1 MKKPL
6 FLLFAAMTTL
16 ASVSLAKE
24 DAARLELKP
33 TDDAA
38 IDVISVGEGAQ
49 LAKQTSNVVMF
60 DQPVGADQWNTAS
73 IKFKASKDTDV
84 RLRLSARFTQADDM
98 WVLID
103 NVKVEGAEIQNPDF
117 EGGSGATAP
126 TGWKFLKKEGGSN
139 NAERITDASKAA
151 SGESFVKVSHGCPVV
166 QVIHVPQDKEITVSF
181 SGRSATE

>member
-33 TDDAA
+33 ADDAT
-38 IDVISVGEGAQ
+38 IEVISVGEGAQ
-49 LAKQTSNVVMF
+49 LAKQTSNAVTF
-60 DQPVGADQWNTAS
+60 DQPVSADQWKTAS
-73 IKFKASKDTDV
+73 INFKVSKDTDV

-103 NVKVEGAEIQNPDF
+103 NVKAEGVEVQNPDF
-117 EGGSGATAP
+117 EDGSGATAP

-139 NAERITDASKAA
+139 SAVRMTDASKAA
-151 SGESFVKVSHGCPVV
+151 SGGSFVKVSHGCPVV
-166 QVIHVPQDKEITVSF
+166 QVIHVPKDKEITVSF
-181 SGRSATE
+181 SGRSAVE